1 MANLM
6 DYLDWRG
13 GIPLDRVPL
22 NEVDALILATL
33 CYNRMGDRIGGD
45 AGLPLRELAP
55 LVPPLPPEANI
66 YYKKRREMMLKMA
79 ATERFGGICLRNYV
93 DILDR
98 GRSMQFSAVTIDLPD
113 GTAYVAFRGTDSTL
127 VGWREDFMM
136 SYETPVNAQ
145 EAAAVY
151 LMQAAEKHHG
161 PLMCGGHSKGGNL
174 AAWAAAKASAPV
186 RRRLRAVYSFDGPGL
201 DEETAASEGYREIL
215 PVLRSL
221 VPQSSVVGMLLAYH
235 ENYEVVRADSAFIW
249 QHNVF
254 SWEVLGGSLVRNG
267 ELTQGA
273 GVIQRAVQDWIEH
286 YDRAERKLM
295 VETVFRVLAASGAQT
310 IGDLKA
316 DLLGSALRMLEE
328 SHELR
333 KDQRDKVLGMLAG
346 LVKSGS
352 DSFLRDLSDK
362 SRTALEALGGMVAGY
377 LKDLG
382 GRKD

>member
-1 MANLM
+1 
-6 DYLDWRG
+6 
-13 GIPLDRVPL
+13 
-22 NEVDALILATL
+22 
-33 CYNRMGDRIGGD
+33 
-45 AGLPLRELAP
+45 
-55 LVPPLPPEANI
+55 
-66 YYKKRREMMLKMA
+66 
-79 ATERFGGICLRNYV
+79 
-93 DILDR
+93 
-98 GRSMQFSAVTIDLPD
+98 
-113 GTAYVAFRGTDSTL
+113 
-127 VGWREDFMM
+127 
-136 SYETPVNAQ
+136 
-145 EAAAVY
+145 
-151 LMQAAEKHHG
+151 
-161 PLMCGGHSKGGNL
+161 MCGGHSKGGNL

-254 SWEVLGGSLVRNG
+254 SCEVLGGSLVRNG